1 MTASPLSAS
10 LAATNPVEAAAYY
23 VNPAWQREIDEVL
36 HDVDDSLAHTL
47 RLMRNT
53 PSAYWIDRKA
63 KIRGDTAAQDTL
75 EGILHDAAQRSPP
88 PLAAVRRSS
97 NTSSSQTANPLT
109 TSDSAIVCAVHPIQP
124 AQPGLRRAGL
134 AGRDLL

>member
-1 MTASPLSAS
+1 MIASPLSAS

-36 HDVDDSLAHTL
+36 HDIDDSLAHTL

-75 EGILHDAAQRSPP
+75 
-88 PLAAVRRSS
+88 
-97 NTSSSQTANPLT
+97 
-109 TSDSAIVCAVHPIQP
+109 
-124 AQPGLRRAGL
+124 
-134 AGRDLL
+134 